1 MPERKVTLSANAGLF
16 RGLAKQNML
25 FHQAIGE
32 LVDNAI
38 AARRDGQKFRIEI
51 NLTPLNG
58 DGLQI
63 DISDNGKG
71 MNVET
76 LSRALEPGQSAT
88 TTDRL
93 NEHGFGLKNALA
105 TLSGG
110 NGWWQ
115 LWTRQDGE
123 GPFIGV
129 QGPFEQTM
137 VIEDPAQK
145 PEGGTLSPDLSTLIR
160 TRSSIRYMQS
170 VQGRGA
176 PATDVGRLR
185 EWLVERLGV
194 MYRGFLEQDVNTGE
208 SDGAIVISIDRDR
221 ITVPPVN
228 IPFAARKTE
237 YLKSIKLGDK
247 LYDLEYRH
255 GTIDEVRRET
265 LVRGK
270 PAKAYYLGNQKTQGI
285 DIRLGKRVIA
295 MSLLDSIWKTTDGKS
310 QLDRHN
316 QYNDFVGELIIPD
329 LPRGILT
336 TVNSKT
342 DFNLEDAD
350 WTVIFDRLNEFRP
363 ETRPRETSEAE
374 LKRKWIEMIKAT
386 SPNDTVTDERAVWPT
401 GTYIDVYRR
410 TAEEKVILYE
420 LKVGTGTPA
429 HLYQLKM
436 YWDGL
441 VVSNKENPSEAMLMV
456 ESFTTSLEEMA
467 NMMNTLPTP
476 VGSSPYN
483 FSLVRLA
490 DVGLRR

>member
-1 MPERKVTLSANAGLF
+1 
-16 RGLAKQNML
+16 
-25 FHQAIGE
+25 
-32 LVDNAI
+32 
-38 AARRDGQKFRIEI
+38 
-51 NLTPLNG
+51 
-58 DGLQI
+58 
-63 DISDNGKG
+63 
-71 MNVET
+71 
-76 LSRALEPGQSAT
+76 
-88 TTDRL
+88 
-93 NEHGFGLKNALA
+93 
-105 TLSGG
+105 
-110 NGWWQ
+110 
-115 LWTRQDGE
+115 
-123 GPFIGV
+123 
-129 QGPFEQTM
+129 
-137 VIEDPAQK
+137 
-145 PEGGTLSPDLSTLIR
+145 
-160 TRSSIRYMQS
+160 
-170 VQGRGA
+170 
-176 PATDVGRLR
+176 
-185 EWLVERLGV
+185 
-194 MYRGFLEQDVNTGE
+194 
-208 SDGAIVISIDRDR
+208 
-221 ITVPPVN
+221 
-228 IPFAARKTE
+228 
-237 YLKSIKLGDK
+237 
-247 LYDLEYRH
+247 
-255 GTIDEVRRET
+255 
-265 LVRGK
+265 
-270 PAKAYYLGNQKTQGI
+270 
-285 DIRLGKRVIA
+285 
-295 MSLLDSIWKTTDGKS
+295 
-310 QLDRHN
+310 
-316 QYNDFVGELIIPD
+316 